1 MLRYRIRGLPA
12 VVTDEVRR
20 TLRSPG
26 YGHPVMAEVAGGT
39 GPCRQCLGTFEVG
52 VDRRLLFTHRP
63 QADAGTITAPGPVFI
78 HERECPR
85 YDAAAFPAGLE
96 SLPLAIEA
104 RANAGVVLRCRVG
117 SGDAARQAVEKLL
130 EDPAVSHLYL
140 RHAEAGCFIARV
152 DRE

>member
-1 MLRYRIRGLPA
+1 VLRYRIRGLPA
-12 VVTDEVRR
+12 VLTDEVRR

-26 YGHPVMAEVAGGT
+26 YGHPVMAELAGGT
-39 GPCRQCLGTFEVG
+39 GPCRQCLDTFEVG

-63 QADAGTITAPGPVFI
+63 QAEAGTITAPGPVFI
-78 HERECPR
+78 HEHDCPR
-85 YDAAAFPAGLE
+85 YDAAEFPEGLE

-104 RANAGVVLRCRVG
+104 RADAGVVLQCRMG
-117 SGDAARQAVEKLL
+117 AGEAARRAVDELL
-130 EDPAVSHLYL
+130 LDPAVTHLYL